1 MGKATTASLAWQG
14 TREALAL
21 SLPEHRLMVGLS
33 AGIFDGTTLS
43 MEWMH
48 DTDYSTTDVAAAA
61 GTDKSANT
69 GTVKLAVEF

>member
-1 MGKATTASLAWQG
+1 
-14 TREALAL
+14 
-21 SLPEHRLMVGLS
+21 MVGLS